1 MRVSCSF
8 VYRDRLC
15 SRFFLLSIRV
25 SRHRGLILTFVSSSG
40 FAIIIVWLC
49 TVSLCLNEQPKLNL

>member
-15 SRFFLLSIRV
+15 SRYFVVIRV
-25 SRHRGLILTFVSSSG
+25 SRHRGLFSHLGV
-40 FAIIIVWLC
+40 AQVL
-49 TVSLCLNEQPKLNL
+49 Q